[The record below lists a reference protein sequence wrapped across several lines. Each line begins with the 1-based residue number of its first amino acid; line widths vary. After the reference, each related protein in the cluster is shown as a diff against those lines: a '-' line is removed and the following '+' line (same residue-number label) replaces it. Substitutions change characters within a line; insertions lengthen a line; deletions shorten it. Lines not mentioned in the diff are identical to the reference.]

1 MSNFASGPG
10 EAVDSFQ
17 AKKQTLDDL
26 RLQVAKL
33 EAEIREEESA
43 AAARQWPPRGFYS
56 AYYANS
62 GFMLGGIAAIA
73 SLVLNILGA
82 SLVGENPLE
91 LIRVYLTFPLG
102 ARALELGPEHGSLI
116 LLLGCCLYIATGV
129 VLGVP
134 FFVALAK
141 WSGEGLKKRLLT
153 ATVLALLLWIINFYG
168 ILAWLQP
175 ALFGG
180 NWITDPAVLPPWV
193 AAGTHL
199 VFGWT
204 LAVLYPLGRF
214 VPYQPRAQVQS

>member
-1 MSNFASGPG
+1 
-10 EAVDSFQ
+10 VDSLQ
-17 AKKQTLDDL
+17 TKKQALNDL
-26 RLQVAKL
+26 RLQIAKL
-33 EAEIREEESA
+33 EAEIREEESTVA
-43 AAARQWPPRGFYS
+43 TAQWPPRGFYG

-62 GFMLGGIAAIA
+62 GFMLGGIAALV

-82 SLVGENPLE
+82 PLVGKNPLE

-102 ARALELGPEHGSLI
+102 ARALELGPERGSLI

-141 WSGEGLKKRLLT
+141 WSGEGLQKRLMT
-153 ATVLALLLWIINFYG
+153 ATVLALLLWIVNFYG
-168 ILAWLQP
+168 VLAWLQP

-180 NWITDPAVLPPWV
+180 NWITDPAILPPWV

-204 LAVLYPLGRF
+204 LALLYPLGRF
-214 VPYQPRAQVQS
+214 VPYQSRAQVQS

>member
-1 MSNFASGPG
+1 M
-10 EAVDSFQ
+10 DSLQ
-17 AKKQTLDDL
+17 AKKQTLNDL

-33 EAEIREEESA
+33 ETEIREAESA
-43 AAARQWPPRGFYS
+43 AAASQWPPQGFYG

-73 SLVLNILGA
+73 SLVLNIVGA
-82 SLVGENPLE
+82 PLAGKNPLE

-102 ARALELGPEHGSLI
+102 ARALELGPERGTLI
-116 LLLGCCLYIATGV
+116 LLLGCCLYLATGV

-134 FFVALAK
+134 FFVVLAK
-141 WSGEGLKKRLLT
+141 LSGDSLKKRLIVAT
-153 ATVLALLLWIINFYG
+153 ALSLVLWVINFYG

-180 NWITDPAVLPPWV
+180 DWITDPSVLPPWV

-204 LAVLYPLGRF
+204 LALLYPLGRF
-214 VPYQPRAQVQS
+214 VPYQARTQITS